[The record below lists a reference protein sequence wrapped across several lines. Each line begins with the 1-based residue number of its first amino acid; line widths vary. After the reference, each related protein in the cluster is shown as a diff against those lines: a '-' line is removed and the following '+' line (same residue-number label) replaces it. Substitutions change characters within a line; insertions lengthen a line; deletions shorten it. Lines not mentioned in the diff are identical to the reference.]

1 MDDGFGLFTNS
12 DCRDL
17 FANVKINGKPM
28 YNNRNI
34 AVQLRFKF
42 NQQIISE
49 EVLKLKF
56 MMGIGGLNDLFYIM
70 TILRRKRLIR
80 KKFVL
85 ELEQGQEVFIP
96 NELSVDMYPQS
107 FWYYDPLI

>member
-42 NQQIISE
+42 N
-49 EVLKLKF
+49 
-56 MMGIGGLNDLFYIM
+56 
-70 TILRRKRLIR
+70 
-80 KKFVL
+80 
-85 ELEQGQEVFIP
+85 
-96 NELSVDMYPQS
+96 
-107 FWYYDPLI
+107 